1 MTLPI
6 VEVDTDS
13 EEYREIYGE
22 LLAWEAAGGVLPYP
36 AAWIA
41 AMECAGHVV
50 DLQNG
55 DIHLDARCAF
65 LDSHVHGTVVL
76 AATVHLLKLEGA
88 VP

>member
-1 MTLPI
+1 MTLLI

-22 LLAWEAAGGVLPYP
+22 LLAWEATGGVLPYP
-36 AAWIA
+36 AVWITA
-41 AMECAGHVV
+41 IECAGHVV

-65 LDSHVHGTVVL
+65 LASRVQGTVVGE
-76 AATVHLLKLEGA
+76 ATVHLLKLEGV